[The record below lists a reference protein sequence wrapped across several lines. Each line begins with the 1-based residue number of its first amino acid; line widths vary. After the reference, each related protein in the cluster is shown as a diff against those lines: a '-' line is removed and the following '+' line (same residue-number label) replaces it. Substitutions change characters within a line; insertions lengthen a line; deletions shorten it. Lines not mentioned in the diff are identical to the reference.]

1 MSELSVG
8 QLRGLTVNSNVIT
21 VPAGHTLYAPGHVVQ
36 VVSATKTDVFSAS
49 VAAGAFGD
57 ITGLSATIT
66 PRFATSKILLMAQV
80 SGAVAQ
86 LAVGPGPRYRFMRNA
101 TAIGLGDAAGSR
113 TPGSFSGLGSVA
125 GDELES
131 MITYSGTFL
140 DSPATTSAI
149 TYSIQVGHRSA
160 GAATVL
166 VNRSRADVDNVRTD
180 RNISTITLMEIAQ

>member
-1 MSELSVG
+1 MS
-8 QLRGLTVNSNVIT
+8 QLRVSSVTDLSG
-21 VPAGHTLYAPGHVVQ
+21 AGPFYSPGHVVQ
-36 VVSATKTDVFSAS
+36 VVSIAKTDVFSTS

-57 ITGLSATIT
+57 ITGLSVTIT
-66 PRFATSKILLMAQV
+66 PRFSTSKILLMAQV

-86 LAVGPGPRYRFMRNA
+86 LAAGPGPRYRFMRNA
-101 TAIGLGDAAGSR
+101 TPVGLGDVAGSR
-113 TPGSFSGLGSVA
+113 TPGSFGGLGSVA
-125 GDELES
+125 ADEIES
-131 MITYSGTFL
+131 MISYSGTFL
-140 DSPATTSAI
+140 DSPATTSPV